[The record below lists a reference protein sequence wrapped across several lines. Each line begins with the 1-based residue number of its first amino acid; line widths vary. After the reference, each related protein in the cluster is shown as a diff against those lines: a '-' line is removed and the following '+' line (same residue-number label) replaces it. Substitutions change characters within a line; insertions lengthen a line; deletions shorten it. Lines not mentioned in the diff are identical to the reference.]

1 MADTPAMTEAEIRR
15 HADNAARV
23 AKKAKAAMAEGDS
36 PSNAGVN
43 PIDYLVAHIR
53 EPDVIGD
60 KIAEYPE
67 PSTKPVNLLPKGYDK
82 TPQTTANRESA
93 GPSSPFLAAMAPFM
107 EEPKLTENAASVKR
121 VTDALP
127 GDVFGEART
136 FNQQVNAS
144 YLDPDQYER
153 FLKAGRALV
162 AEMRDNP
169 KLKQA
174 LLPVL
179 DLNGDGTR
187 SYLEA
192 GAYAAAIDEQRTFN
206 RTSFEDLAT
215 QLGSVKL
222 TARAVQISEAM
233 QETQNRLP
241 PDMRQ
246 PGTQGSSQGR

>member
-1 MADTPAMTEAEIRR
+1 VD
-15 HADNAARV
+15 
-23 AKKAKAAMAEGDS
+23 
-36 PSNAGVN
+36 
-43 PIDYLVAHIR
+43 
-53 EPDVIGD
+53 
-60 KIAEYPE
+60 
-67 PSTKPVNLLPKGYDK
+67 LLPKDIEK
-82 TPQTTANRESA
+82 NEPTQPD
-93 GPSSPFLAAMAPFM
+93 GPSKKFLDAMKPYM
-107 EEPKLTENAASVKR
+107 EEPKLTANAASVKR

>member
-67 PSTKPVNLLPKGYDK
+67 PSTKPVNLLPKGFEKNEPTQPD
-82 TPQTTANRESA
+82 
-93 GPSSPFLAAMAPFM
+93 GPSKKFLDAMKPYM
-107 EEPKLTENAASVKR
+107 EEPKLTANAASVKR